1 MAAAEPVSDF
11 ELQAYVDDQ
20 LDMPRRVEVEDYLA
34 NHPDAAAR
42 VMADLR
48 ARDALRLALTGPLPA
63 PPPRT
68 LDAAQ
73 RLGRGLARARLAGRF
88 RSAAAAAAL
97 VAAGWFV
104 HAHVGP
110 LSIGESEA
118 SPPPPAY
125 VEDAVRSHRT
135 ALVRAGMRS
144 QPGAPGYDP
153 QEILAATRI
162 ALPPL
167 PRDWR
172 ILDVQVFPSRE
183 GPSVEMVVEA
193 RELGI
198 LSLFAARMDSAGTVA
213 PEMAEFGSERVAH
226 WRAGHLAY
234 ALTGAAPDRLLERAA
249 RRLADGT
256 D

>member
-1 MAAAEPVSDF
+1 MAATDPVSDF
-11 ELQAYVDDQ
+11 ELLAYVDDQ
-20 LDMPRRVEVEDYLA
+20 LDMPRRIEVEGFLA
-34 NHPDAAAR
+34 QHPDVAAR

-48 ARDALRLALTGPLPA
+48 ARDALRLALTGPLPRA
-63 PPPRT
+63 LPRT

-73 RLGRGLARARLAGRF
+73 RLGRGLARARLAQRF
-88 RSAAAAAAL
+88 RRTVAAAAL

-104 HAHVGP
+104 HAYVGP
-110 LSIGESEA
+110 LGVSESEA
-118 SPPPPAY
+118 SPPPPPY

-144 QPGAPGYDP
+144 QPGAPAYDP

-162 ALPPL
+162 ALPAL

-172 ILDVQVFPSRE
+172 ILDVQLFPSRE

-198 LSLFAARMDSAGTVA
+198 LSLFAARMDSAGTAGPEVA
-213 PEMAEFGSERVAH
+213 AFGSERVAH

>member
-1 MAAAEPVSDF
+1 MAATDPVSDF
-11 ELQAYVDDQ
+11 ELLAYVDDQ
-20 LDMPRRVEVEDYLA
+20 LDMPRRIEVEGFLA
-34 NHPDAAAR
+34 RHPDVAAR

-48 ARDALRLALTGPLPA
+48 ARDALRLALTGPLPR
-63 PPPRT
+63 PLPHT

-73 RLGRGLARARLAGRF
+73 RLGRGLARARLAQRF
-88 RSAAAAAAL
+88 RRTAAAAAL

-104 HAHVGP
+104 HAYVGP
-110 LSIGESEA
+110 LGVSESEA
-118 SPPPPAY
+118 SPPPPPY

-144 QPGAPGYDP
+144 QPGAPGYDA
-153 QEILAATRI
+153 QEILSATRI
-162 ALPPL
+162 ALPAL

-172 ILDVQVFPSRE
+172 ILDVQLFPSRE

-198 LSLFAARMDSAGTVA
+198 LSLFAARMDSAGTA
-213 PEMAEFGSERVAH
+213 GPEIAEFGSERVAH